1 MMKAVLQIM
10 VRSLLFVAAMSTDC
24 FASAMGL
31 GSAGIKLPFRST
43 LIISGAGTLFLA
55 LSAGFAEMLCT
66 VIPESLWGT
75 IYSATLIALGVFNLL
90 KNYIGK
96 FFSRSNNPAVLLF
109 DGTSADK
116 DKSKS
121 ISPAE
126 AAALAVALSADSLV
140 TGISAGLGNMNIPLL
155 CALSFLAGIA
165 SVSLGWRLGR
175 KVVTSLNLDLGWL
188 CGVILIVLAF
198 VG

>member
-1 MMKAVLQIM
+1 M

-24 FASAMGL
+24 FTSAMGL

-96 FFSRSNNPAVLLF
+96 FFSRSSPAVLLF

-116 DKSKS
+116 DNSKS

-155 CALSFLAGIA
+155 CSLSFLAGIA

-175 KVVTSLNLDLGWL
+175 KIVTSLNLDLGWL

-198 VG
+198 VK